1 MQEEQKDESVFLCN
15 AKKNAMFFNVE
26 TMRLT
31 NPKDFKKCFQAGK
44 RTKNKVFSLYYI
56 ENGGLP
62 GRLGVNVA
70 KSKINKAVDRNKI
83 KRVAREIFRKG
94 GFDGLDIVLLLKN
107 EKNYDETECF
117 MLVHDVFS
125 NIIKK

>member
-1 MQEEQKDESVFLCN
+1 MREEQKEESVYLSN
-15 AKKNAMFFNVE
+15 EKKRNVFKAE
-26 TMRLT
+26 AMRLT

-44 RTKNKVFSLYYI
+44 RTNNKVFSLYYI

-83 KRVAREIFRKG
+83 KRVAREVFRKG
-94 GFDGLDIVLLLKN
+94 GFNGLDIVLLLKN
-107 EKNYDETECF
+107 EKNYNEAECF

>member
-1 MQEEQKDESVFLCN
+1 MQEEQKEESVLLSN
-15 AKKNAMFFNVE
+15 VKKRNVFKAE

-31 NPKDFKKCFQAGK
+31 NQNDFKKCFQVGK
-44 RTKNKVFSLYYI
+44 RTSNKVFLLYYI

-62 GRLGVNVA
+62 GRLGVNIA

-83 KRVAREIFRKG
+83 KRVAREVFRKG
-94 GFDGLDIVLLLKN
+94 SFNGLDIVLLLKN
-107 EKNYDETECF
+107 EQNYDEADCF

>member
-1 MQEEQKDESVFLCN
+1 MREEQKEESVFQSN
-15 AKKNAMFFNVE
+15 KKKRNVFKAE
-26 TMRLT
+26 AMRLT

-44 RTKNKVFSLYYI
+44 RANNKVFSLYYI

-83 KRVAREIFRKG
+83 KRVAREVFRQG
-94 GFDGLDIVLLLKN
+94 GFNGLDIVLLLKN
-107 EKNYDETECF
+107 EKNYNEAECF